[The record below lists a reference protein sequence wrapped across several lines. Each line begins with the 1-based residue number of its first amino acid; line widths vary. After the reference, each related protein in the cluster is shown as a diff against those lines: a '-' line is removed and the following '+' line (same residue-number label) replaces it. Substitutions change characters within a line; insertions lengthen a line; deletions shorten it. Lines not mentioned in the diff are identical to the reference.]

1 MNALA
6 IMTDEYA
13 KQAITISQLILRIAT
28 LENANCAQQLDNGVS
43 ILEWSDDDIRPIEI
57 PAEDAPVGVAC
68 AHPAAEIEK
77 IGQMVDPAAEIEKI
91 GQMVDP
97 AAETEKSS
105 QIAHPAVQT
114 EKSLPI
120 AHPAAEEAEQAPL
133 VLTDLY
139 NRGVAAKNAATSG
152 DAKRENACWK
162 RVVAG
167 IKDPCTLDEFWQH
180 VTQYVT
186 TKNCAESTRKKEMGV
201 IKGYTGKLLGIPDDA
216 DFQAMYTIATAKAN
230 ATTGVEMPVEELV
243 TMFGCT
249 DGTLLT
255 TQKLQDTV
263 RADLASPPADTR
275 ALMALALCAFH
286 GNRPQD
292 WVATSGAAVKY
303 GEAKYVEGDYGY
315 YEPSTKMM
323 HLFKGK
329 VKSRGY
335 VCFDVGD
342 EVAQAT
348 ALFHAAHPDQTY
360 FLPQPNGKMAE
371 TKLLLDALNKSYFAE
386 GNAHG
391 FPVGVTLT
399 DLRHLYE
406 LHIRHV
412 LKLNQTEL
420 DRIFKIIGH
429 SNKTS
434 VLWYSETHKKSLEF
448 NQSVSLSSA

>member
-43 ILEWSDDDIRPIEI
+43 ILEWSDDDIRPIEF
-57 PAEDAPVGVAC
+57 PAEDALVGVAC

-77 IGQMVDPAAEIEKI
+77 IGQMVDPAAEIEK
-91 GQMVDP
+91 
-97 AAETEKSS
+97 SL

-230 ATTGVEMPVEELV
+230 ATTGVEMPVDELV

-263 RADLASPPADTR
+263 KADLASPPADTR

-329 VKSRGY
+329 TQATRGY

-360 FLPQPNGKMAE
+360 FFPQPRGKMAE
-371 TKLLLDALNKSYFAE
+371 TKLLLDTLKKSYFAE

-391 FPVGVTLT
+391 FPVGITLT

-412 LKLNQTEL
+412 LNLNQTEL
-420 DRIFKIIGH
+420 DRIFKVIGH

-448 NQSVSLSSA
+448 NQSVSLLSA

>member
-43 ILEWSDDDIRPIEI
+43 ILEWSDDDIRPIEF

-77 IGQMVDPAAEIEKI
+77 IVLIAYPAA
-91 GQMVDP
+91 Q
-97 AAETEKSS
+97 TEKSVL
-105 QIAHPAVQT
+105 IAPPAVQT

-230 ATTGVEMPVEELV
+230 ATTGVEMPVDELV

-329 VKSRGY
+329 TQATRGT

-360 FLPQPNGKMAE
+360 FFPQPKGKMAE

-391 FPVGVTLT
+391 FPVGITLT

-412 LKLNQTEL
+412 LNLNQTEL
-420 DRIFKIIGH
+420 DRIFKVIGH

>member
-1 MNALA
+1 MNTPNALA
-6 IMTDEYA
+6 MLTDEYRR
-13 KQAITISQLILRIAT
+13 QSEVVTQLIQRIAD
-28 LENANCAQQLDNGVS
+28 L
-43 ILEWSDDDIRPIEI
+43 
-57 PAEDAPVGVAC
+57 EDANSALRREMTEQASGVAC
-68 AHPAAEIEK
+68 AHPAAEIEKIGQIVDPAAEIEK

-91 GQMVDP
+91 GQIVHP
-97 AAETEKSS
+97 AVETEKSL
-105 QIAHPAVQT
+105 QIAHPAV
-114 EKSLPI
+114 
-120 AHPAAEEAEQAPL
+120 EEAEPAP
-133 VLTDLY
+133 VALTDLY
-139 NRGVAAKNAATSG
+139 NRGVAAKNAATSV
-152 DAKRENACWK
+152 DTKRTNKIWENVT
-162 RVVAG
+162 RG

-180 VTQYVT
+180 VTHYVT
-186 TKNCAESTRKKEMGV
+186 TKDCAESTRKKEMGV

-216 DFQAMYTIATAKAN
+216 EFQVMYEIATAKAN
-230 ATTGVEMPVEELV
+230 ATMGVEMSLEELV

-263 RADLASPPADTR
+263 KADLASPPADTR

-315 YEPSTKMM
+315 YESSTKMM

-329 VKSRGY
+329 TQATRGT
-335 VCFDVGD
+335 VSFDVGD

-360 FLPQPNGKMAE
+360 FFPQPRGKMAE
-371 TKLLLDALNKSYFAE
+371 TKLLLDTLKKSYFAE

-391 FPVGVTLT
+391 FPVGITLT

-412 LKLNQTEL
+412 LNLNQTEL
-420 DRIFKIIGH
+420 DRIFKVIGH

-448 NQSVSLSSA
+448 NQSVSL